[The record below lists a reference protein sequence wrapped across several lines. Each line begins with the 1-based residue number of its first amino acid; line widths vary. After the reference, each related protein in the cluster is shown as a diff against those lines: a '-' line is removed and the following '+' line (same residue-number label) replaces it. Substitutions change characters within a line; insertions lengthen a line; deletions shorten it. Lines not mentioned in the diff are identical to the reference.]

1 MIGMVPK
8 SNRKGSSMDFE
19 EKSEKIDLNLLH
31 IFDAVM
37 TERHVTRAAEKLNM
51 TQSAVSNALNRLRVL
66 FADQLF
72 TKIPKGVQP
81 TVKAMM
87 LWPEIHQALQTLH
100 NTIIPC
106 QFDAQNSQHSY
117 RLAMADITAL
127 SIAPKL
133 FNALHEQSP
142 LAKMFFVPH
151 DPAETGRR
159 LMRGELDFAIVVE
172 PPRNSTIQITPLWS
186 DRFILAVRK
195 GHSIIKKNLSL
206 DDFCSAEHLMIN
218 EPGSYDT
225 INIIDDALDQL
236 KIKREIFL
244 SVNHF
249 AVAIDLLKK
258 TDLVAVLPKHFA
270 EMYEDLVILE
280 IPIELPKIV
289 VYLCSHQRHVNSS
302 QHIWFKNLIKNLS
315 MQTEAHS

>member
-1 MIGMVPK
+1 MNELVDVQAK
-8 SNRKGSSMDFE
+8 V
-19 EKSEKIDLNLLH
+19 DLNLLN

-37 TERHVTRAAEKLNM
+37 TERHVTRAAEKLDM
-51 TQSAVSNALNRLRVL
+51 TQSAVSNALNRLRIL
-66 FADQLF
+66 FDDPLF

-81 TVKAMM
+81 TIKALN
-87 LWPEIHQALQTLH
+87 LWPDIHQSLQVLH
-100 NTIIPC
+100 NTIKPC
-106 QFDAQNSQHSY
+106 AFDAKNSQHSY

-133 FNALHEQSP
+133 FNALHTQSP
-142 LAKMFFVPH
+142 SSKMFFVPH

-172 PPRNSTIQITPLWS
+172 PPRSSTIQITPLWN
-186 DRFILAVRK
+186 DDFILAVRK
-195 GHSIIKKNLSL
+195 GHSLINKDVSLS
-206 DDFCSAEHLMIN
+206 DFCSVKHLMIN
-218 EPGSYDT
+218 EPGSYDS
-225 INIIDDALDQL
+225 INIIDDTLDQL
-236 KIKREIFL
+236 KIKRDIFL

-258 TDLVAVLPKHFA
+258 TDLVAVLPRRFA
-270 EMYEDLVILE
+270 EMYEELVILE

-302 QHIWFKNLIKNLS
+302 QHNWFKNLVKSVSVEIE
-315 MQTEAHS
+315 TDFT

>member
-1 MIGMVPK
+1 
-8 SNRKGSSMDFE
+8 MDIAKE
-19 EKSEKIDLNLLH
+19 SHSKIDLNLLN

-37 TERHVTRAAEKLNM
+37 TERHVTRAAEKLDM
-51 TQSAVSNALNRLRVL
+51 TQSAVSNALNRLRIL
-66 FADQLF
+66 FDDPLF
-72 TKIPKGVQP
+72 TKVPKGVQP
-81 TVKAMM
+81 TIKALD
-87 LWPEIHQALQTLH
+87 LWPEIHDSLQMLH
-100 NTIIPC
+100 NAIRPSS
-106 QFDAQNSQHSY
+106 FDAMNSQYSY

-127 SIAPKL
+127 SFASKL
-133 FNALHEQSP
+133 FNALHQQAP
-142 LAKMFFVPH
+142 LSKMFFVPH

-172 PPRNSTIQITPLWS
+172 PPRSSTIQITPLWTDS
-186 DRFILAVRK
+186 FILAVRK
-195 GHSIIKKNLSL
+195 GHKIIKDQLTL

-249 AVAIDLLKK
+249 GVAINLLKN
-258 TDLVAVLPKHFA
+258 TDLVAVLPRNFA
-270 EMYEDLVILE
+270 KLYPELEILE

-289 VYLCSHQRHVNSS
+289 VYLCSHQRHINSP
-302 QHIWFKNLIKNLS
+302 QHIWFKNLIKNVSVDIELAS
-315 MQTEAHS
+315 